1 MLDKVKHCF
10 CYHCRALMPV
20 ATALTLQVE
29 GQTRLLCCSGCVA
42 AVQFIN
48 ALDLQ
53 SYYDFRDK
61 CAPVAGL
68 TAHAAGAAQ
77 TLPELAFAD
86 AIEELP
92 DGRRALRLLIPD
104 LRCAACVWLLEQVL
118 GRQPGIEQVQ
128 VSFASRRLRVEFNP
142 AAGMSVPAIAQLV
155 QRLGYQPEPDLPDA
169 GRQSFA
175 SHQRN
180 MLIRLGVAGIG
191 MMPVMMFALPAYLA
205 GGAFGAA
212 QGVALGVAEVGV
224 AGVVAASNA
233 GAIDP
238 LGAALLRWASLA
250 LSTPV
255 VFYSALPF
263 HRGAWYALRHRSLSM
278 DLPVSIA
285 ILAAFLLSVVNTL
298 SQAREVY
305 FDTACMFTFFLL
317 LGRYVELQSRRHFQE
332 SQGLLS
338 KLLPLTVRR
347 VNSSNEETVPLR
359 NVDVGDLLR
368 VLPGETIPA
377 DGVVVSGSS
386 SVSDSAFTGEPLPS
400 VRQPGARVLAGATN
414 HDGELVIRARTQPQD
429 FVLAQINRLF
439 EQASQYRPQWS
450 RLADRAAS
458 WFIGAVLVLAA
469 AAGIFWELRGADNAL
484 IIALTVLVV
493 ACPCALSLAT
503 PVASTVATTTLRRRG
518 VVIRNGAFLERAAA
532 TSAVVFDK
540 TGTLTEAQLHIDRI
554 VPLHTLD
561 SQACLAIATAL
572 ERHSHHPIAR
582 AFVTDTALTASA
594 MVTVPGQ
601 GVEGV
606 VAGVHYRLG
615 LAAYAW
621 PGLDSSGAARS
632 PLSALS
638 TLASLSPPAQDD
650 GLWVLLTAETPL
662 AWFRLQDVLRADASR
677 TVSTLRKQGI
687 TTAIFSGD
695 SSAAGRRLAESL
707 GVDQCRT
714 GQTPEQK
721 IAAVR
726 ALRAGALKN
735 GTSAGTQRVMMIG
748 DGVNDAGAMAAAD
761 TSIAISPRDV
771 LVQNSADATLLNPN
785 LSLVPDVLRFARRTR
800 RIIRQ
805 NVGWSLAYN
814 LSVIPVAL
822 LGLLPPW
829 LAALGM
835 SLSSLLVVL
844 NAWRLRRM
852 EG

>member
-10 CYHCRALMPV
+10 CYHCRSLMPT
-20 ATALTLQVE
+20 ATALTLEVD

-68 TAHAAGAAQ
+68 TAHATSAAQ

-86 AIEELP
+86 ATEELP
-92 DGRRALRLLIPD
+92 DGRWALRLLIPD

-118 GRQPGIEQVQ
+118 SRQPGIEQVQ
-128 VSFASRRLRVEFNP
+128 VSFASRRMRVEFDP
-142 AAGMSVPAIAQLV
+142 AQGLSVPGIAQLV

-205 GGAFGAA
+205 GGLAVGADGGAA
-212 QGVALGVAEVGV
+212 GIVS
-224 AGVVAASNA
+224 AGNAAA
-233 GAIDP
+233 VDP
-238 LGAALLRWASLA
+238 LSSALLRWASLA

-255 VFYSALPF
+255 VLYSAWPF

-298 SQAREVY
+298 NQASEVY

-332 SQGLLS
+332 SQDLLV

-347 VNSSNEETVPLR
+347 VNSSNEETVSLQ
-359 NVDVGDLLR
+359 NVDAGDLLR

-400 VRQPGARVLAGATN
+400 IRQPGARVLAGATN

-429 FVLAQINRLF
+429 FVLAHINRLF
-439 EQASQYRPQWS
+439 EQASQYRPRWS

-469 AAGIFWELRGADNAL
+469 AAGIFWEMRGADNAL

-503 PVASTVATTTLRRRG
+503 PVASTVATTTLRRHG
-518 VVIRNGAFLERAAA
+518 VIIRNGAFLERAAA
-532 TSAVVFDK
+532 TTAVVFDK

-554 VPLHTLD
+554 VPLHEVD
-561 SQACLAIATAL
+561 VPGCLAIATAL
-572 ERHSHHPIAR
+572 ERDSHHPIAR
-582 AFVTDTALTASA
+582 AFDGNTALTASA
-594 MVTVPGQ
+594 VVTVPGQ
-601 GVEGV
+601 GVQGEI
-606 VAGVHYRLG
+606 AGVHYRLG
-615 LAAYAW
+615 VAAFAW
-621 PGLDSSGAARS
+621 PGLASTDAT
-632 PLSALS
+632 LSHSA
-638 TLASLSPPAQDD
+638 LSPPAQDD
-650 GLWVLLTAETPL
+650 GLWVLLAADTPL
-662 AWFRLQDVLRADASR
+662 AWFRLQDVLRDEAAQ
-677 TVSTLRKQGI
+677 TINALREQGI
-687 TTAIFSGD
+687 VTAICSGD
-695 SSAAGRRLAESL
+695 SSPAGRRLAESL
-707 GVDQCRT
+707 GVDQSRT
-714 GQTPEQK
+714 GLTPEQK
-721 IAAVR
+721 IVAVR
-726 ALRAGALKN
+726 TLAAGISEP
-735 GTSAGTQRVMMIG
+735 GVSTSGLRVMMIG
-748 DGVNDAGAMAAAD
+748 DGVNDAGAMAVAD

-785 LSLVPDVLRFARRTR
+785 LSLIPEVLRFARRTR

-805 NVGWSLAYN
+805 NIGWSLAYN

>member
-10 CYHCRALMPV
+10 CYHCRSLMPA
-20 ATALTLQVE
+20 ATALTLEVD

-68 TAHAAGAAQ
+68 TAHAASAAQ

-118 GRQPGIEQVQ
+118 GRQPGITQVQ
-128 VSFASRRLRVEFNP
+128 ASFASRRLRVEFDP
-142 AAGMSVPAIAQLV
+142 AQGMSVPAIAQLV

-205 GGAFGAA
+205 GGLAAGAA
-212 QGVALGVAEVGV
+212 AV
-224 AGVVAASNA
+224 
-233 GAIDP
+233 DP
-238 LGAALLRWASLA
+238 LSSALLRWASLA

-255 VFYSALPF
+255 VLYSAFPF

-298 SQAREVY
+298 NQASEVY

-317 LGRYVELQSRRHFQE
+317 LGRYAELLSRRHFQE
-332 SQGLLS
+332 SQDLLS

-359 NVDVGDLLR
+359 NLEVGDLLR

-414 HDGELVIRARTQPQD
+414 HDGELVICARTQPQD

-439 EQASQYRPQWS
+439 EQASQYRPHWS

-532 TSAVVFDK
+532 TTAVVFDK
-540 TGTLTEAQLHIDRI
+540 TGTLTEAELHIDRI
-554 VPLHTLD
+554 VPLQTLD
-561 SQACLAIATAL
+561 TRECLAIATAL

-582 AFVTDTALTASA
+582 AFVSDTALTAGT
-594 MVTVPGQ
+594 VITVPGQ
-601 GVEGV
+601 GVEGE

-615 LAAYAW
+615 IAAFAW
-621 PGLDSSGAARS
+621 PGRGGADATRS
-632 PLSALS
+632 LPALP
-638 TLASLSPPAQDD
+638 APPTPPEQDE
-650 GLWVLLTAETPL
+650 GLWVLLAAATPL
-662 AWFRLQDVLRADASR
+662 AWFRLQDVLRDDAAQ
-677 TVSTLRKQGI
+677 TVKALREQGI

-707 GVDQCRT
+707 QVDHLRT
-714 GQTPEQK
+714 GLTPEQK

-726 ALRAGALKN
+726 EL
-735 GTSAGTQRVMMIG
+735 SAGIPKPEASANGQRVMMIG

-771 LVQNSADATLLNPN
+771 LVQNSADATLLNPD

-852 EG
+852 ED

>member
-10 CYHCRALMPV
+10 CYHCRALMPT
-20 ATALTLQVE
+20 ATALTLEVD
-29 GQTRLLCCSGCVA
+29 GHTRLLCCSGCMA

-68 TAHAAGAAQ
+68 TAHAAGAGQ

-86 AIEELP
+86 AIEELA

-118 GRQPGIEQVQ
+118 GRQRGIEQVQ

-142 AAGMSVPAIAQLV
+142 AEGMSVPAIAQLV

-205 GGAFGAA
+205 GGT
-212 QGVALGVAEVGV
+212 AEVISGSS
-224 AGVVAASNA
+224 AAA
-233 GAIDP
+233 MDP
-238 LGAALLRWASLA
+238 LSAALLRWASLA
-250 LSTPV
+250 LSSPV
-255 VFYSALPF
+255 VLYSAFPF
-263 HRGAWYALRHRSLSM
+263 HRGAWYALRHRSLST

-298 SQAREVY
+298 NQVSEVY

-317 LGRYVELQSRRHFQE
+317 LGRYAELQSRRHFQE
-332 SQGLLS
+332 SQDLMS

-359 NVDVGDLLR
+359 DVDVGDLLR

-377 DGVVVSGSS
+377 DGVVVNGRS

-414 HDGELVIRARTQPQD
+414 HDGELVIRASTQQQD
-429 FVLAQINRLF
+429 FVLTQINRLF
-439 EQASQYRPQWS
+439 EQASQYRPHWS

-469 AAGIFWELRGADNAL
+469 AADIFWELRGADNAL

-532 TSAVVFDK
+532 TTAVVFDK

-561 SQACLAIATAL
+561 TQACLATATAL

-582 AFVTDTALTASA
+582 AFACDTALTASA
-594 MVTVPGQ
+594 VVTVPGQ
-601 GVEGV
+601 GVEGEI
-606 VAGVHYRLG
+606 AGVHYRLG

-621 PGLDSSGAARS
+621 PDLGSFGN
-632 PLSALS
+632 
-638 TLASLSPPAQDD
+638 TLLPPAQDD
-650 GLWVLLTAETPL
+650 GLWVLLAAETPL
-662 AWFRLQDVLRADASR
+662 AWFRLQDVLRDDAAQ
-677 TVSTLRKQGI
+677 TVDALRKQGI

-695 SSAAGRRLAESL
+695 SSVAGRHLAETL
-707 GVDQCRT
+707 RVDQLRT
-714 GQTPEQK
+714 GLTPEQK

-726 ALRAGALKN
+726 ALN
-735 GTSAGTQRVMMIG
+735 AGTPVGGQRVMMIG

-785 LSLVPDVLRFARRTR
+785 LTLVPDVLRFARRTR

-805 NVGWSLAYN
+805 NIGWSLAYN

-835 SLSSLLVVL
+835 SLSSLLVVM

-852 EG
+852 ED

>member
-180 MLIRLGVAGIG
+180 LLVRLGVAGIG

-205 GGAFGAA
+205 VGA
-212 QGVALGVAEVGV
+212 E
-224 AGVVAASNA
+224 GVVAASNA
-233 GAIDP
+233 AAIDP
-238 LGAALLRWASLA
+238 LSAALLRWASLA

-359 NVDVGDLLR
+359 SVDVGDLLR

-632 PLSALS
+632 
-638 TLASLSPPAQDD
+638 TLSPPAQDD
-650 GLWVLLTAETPL
+650 GLWVLLAAETPL
-662 AWFRLQDVLRADASR
+662 AWFRLQDVLRDEATR
-677 TVSTLRKQGI
+677 TVSALRKQGI

-707 GVDQCRT
+707 EVDLCRT

-721 IAAVR
+721 IASVR

-735 GTSAGTQRVMMIG
+735 GTSAGRQRVMMIG

-785 LSLVPDVLRFARRTR
+785 LSLIPDVLRFARRTR

>member
-1 MLDKVKHCF
+1 MLDKVKHSF
-10 CYHCRALMPV
+10 CYHCRSLMPT
-20 ATALTLQVE
+20 ATALTLQAD

-68 TAHAAGAAQ
+68 TAHAAAAAQ

-86 AIEELP
+86 ATEELP

-118 GRQPGIEQVQ
+118 SRQPGIEQVQ
-128 VSFASRRLRVEFNP
+128 VSFASRRLRVEFDP
-142 AAGMSVPAIAQLV
+142 DQGMSVTAIAQLV
-155 QRLGYQPEPDLPDA
+155 QRLGYQPEPDLPDT

-205 GGAFGAA
+205 AGIAPAGIVSTALVSTGSAA
-212 QGVALGVAEVGV
+212 AV
-224 AGVVAASNA
+224 
-233 GAIDP
+233 DP
-238 LGAALLRWASLA
+238 LSAALLRWASLA

-255 VFYSALPF
+255 VLYSAWPF

-285 ILAAFLLSVVNTL
+285 ILAAFLLSIVNTL
-298 SQAREVY
+298 NQASEVY

-332 SQGLLS
+332 SQDLLS

-347 VNSSNEETVPLR
+347 VNTSNEETVPLR
-359 NVDVGDLLR
+359 EVDVGDLLR

-377 DGVVVSGSS
+377 DGVVVRGSS

-400 VRQPGARVLAGATN
+400 VRHPGARVLAGATN
-414 HDGELVIRARTQPQD
+414 HDGELVIRAGTSPKD

-439 EQASQYRPQWS
+439 EQASHYRPHWS

-458 WFIGAVLVLAA
+458 WFIASVLVLAA

-532 TSAVVFDK
+532 TTAVVFDK

-554 VPLHTLD
+554 VPLHD
-561 SQACLAIATAL
+561 VDAPGCLAIATAL

-582 AFVTDTALTASA
+582 AFIGDTALIANA
-594 MVTVPGQ
+594 VVTVPGQ
-601 GVEGV
+601 GVKGEI
-606 VAGVHYRLG
+606 AGVHYRLG
-615 LAAYAW
+615 VAAFAW
-621 PGLDSSGAARS
+621 P
-632 PLSALS
+632 ALP
-638 TLASLSPPAQDD
+638 PPAQDD
-650 GLWVLLTAETPL
+650 GLWVLLAADTPL
-662 AWFRLQDVLRADASR
+662 AWFRLQDVLRDDAAK
-677 TVSTLRKQGI
+677 TVAALREQGI
-687 TTAIFSGD
+687 ITAIFSGD
-695 SSAAGRRLAESL
+695 SSPAGQRLAESL
-707 GVDQCRT
+707 GVDQTRT
-714 GQTPEQK
+714 GLTPEQK

-726 ALRAGALKN
+726 SLTAETPKQEIATRG
-735 GTSAGTQRVMMIG
+735 QRVMMIG

-785 LSLVPDVLRFARRTR
+785 LSLIPEVLRFARRTR

-805 NVGWSLAYN
+805 NIGWSLAYN

>member
-20 ATALTLQVE
+20 ATALTLEVD

-68 TAHAAGAAQ
+68 TAHASGAAQ

-86 AIEELP
+86 ATEELP

-118 GRQPGIEQVQ
+118 GRQPGIERVQ
-128 VSFASRRLRVEFNP
+128 ASFASRRLRVEFNP
-142 AAGMSVPAIAQLV
+142 AEGMSEPAIAQLV

-169 GRQSFA
+169 SRQSFA

-205 GGAFGAA
+205 DGAA
-212 QGVALGVAEVGV
+212 EVVSGR
-224 AGVVAASNA
+224 GAA
-233 GAIDP
+233 AIDP
-238 LGAALLRWASLA
+238 LSAALLRWASLA

-255 VFYSALPF
+255 VLYSAFPF
-263 HRGAWYALRHRSLSM
+263 HRGAWYALRHRSLST

-298 SQAREVY
+298 NQVSEVY

-317 LGRYVELQSRRHFQE
+317 LGRYAELQSRRHFQE
-332 SQGLLS
+332 SQDLMS

-359 NVDVGDLLR
+359 GVDVGDLLR

-414 HDGELVIRARTQPQD
+414 HEGELVIRARTQPQD

-439 EQASQYRPQWS
+439 EQASQYRPHWS

-469 AAGIFWELRGADNAL
+469 AAGVFWELRGADNAL

-532 TSAVVFDK
+532 TTAVVFDK

-554 VPLHTLD
+554 MPLHTLD
-561 SQACLAIATAL
+561 AQACLAIATAL

-582 AFVTDTALTASA
+582 AFAGDTALTASA
-594 MVTVPGQ
+594 IVTVPGQ
-601 GVEGV
+601 GVEGEI
-606 VAGVHYRLG
+606 AGVHYRLG
-615 LAAYAW
+615 IAGFAC
-621 PGLDSSGAARS
+621 PDSGSRS
-632 PLSALS
+632 
-638 TLASLSPPAQDD
+638 TTLSPPAQDD
-650 GLWVLLTAETPL
+650 GLWVLLAAEAPL
-662 AWFRLQDVLRADASR
+662 AWFRLQDVLREDAAQ
-677 TVSTLRKQGI
+677 TVDALRKQGI

-695 SSAAGRRLAESL
+695 SSVTGRRLAETL
-707 GVDQCRT
+707 HVDQLRT
-714 GQTPEQK
+714 GLTPEQK

-726 ALRAGALKN
+726 ALNAGALKYGPLKN
-735 GTSAGTQRVMMIG
+735 GKSAGGQRVMMIG

-785 LSLVPDVLRFARRTR
+785 LTLVPDVLRFARRTR

-805 NVGWSLAYN
+805 NIGWSLAYN

-844 NAWRLRRM
+844 NAWRLHRM
-852 EG
+852 ED